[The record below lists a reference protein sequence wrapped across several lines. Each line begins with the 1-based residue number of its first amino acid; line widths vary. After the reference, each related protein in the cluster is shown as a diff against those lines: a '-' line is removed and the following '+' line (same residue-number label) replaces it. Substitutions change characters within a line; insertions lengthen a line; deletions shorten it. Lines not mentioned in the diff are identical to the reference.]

1 MACMGRHVSCALR
14 RTHHRH
20 RDLVR
25 ARMEASHGEDGNP
38 RGLGSHERHNEIQL
52 VSGIDQ
58 GRKEPFQCMMVAN
71 R

>member
-1 MACMGRHVSCALR
+1 MAYMGRHVSCALG
-14 RTHHRH
+14 RTHHKH
-20 RDLVR
+20 RDLVH

-38 RGLGSHERHNEIQL
+38 RGLGSHEHRNEIQL

-58 GRKEPFQCMMVAN
+58 GKKEPFQCTMVAD